1 MDNGKDEVQK
11 TQIKDSKVEELTL
24 KKKKGNQQSTGLYK
38 DSIQLSP

>member
-1 MDNGKDEVQK
+1 MDNGKDKVQK

-24 KKKKGNQQSTGLYK
+24 KKKGNQQSTGLYK